1 MPRMRTTDQVADW
14 LRKTDPDTALTKTA
28 LRRLVTTGQL
38 PSVRIGQK
46 YLLDLD
52 TLTEYLKGTLPEAE
66 AEPEAEYG
74 KIRRVAG

>member
-1 MPRMRTTDQVADW
+1 MRTIDQVADW
-14 LRKTDPDTALTKTA
+14 FRETDPDTALTKTA

-52 TLTEYLKGTLPEAE
+52 TLTEYLKGSLPES
-66 AEPEAEYG
+66 EPEPEFG

>member
-1 MPRMRTTDQVADW
+1 MPRMRTIDQVADW

-52 TLTEYLKGTLPEAE
+52 TLTEYLKGSLPEP
-66 AEPEAEYG
+66 EPEPEYG
-74 KIRRVAG
+74 IIRRVAG

>member
-1 MPRMRTTDQVADW
+1 MPRMRTIDQVADW
-14 LRKTDPDTALTKTA
+14 LRKTDPDTALIKIA

-66 AEPEAEYG
+66 YG